1 MNALFTRITPIVA
14 CATMALAG
22 TAVAQSTVDMTGW
35 QTFGATGAPGNSAT
49 TVAVPSGVTGV
60 SSLAFDINFDA
71 LGGSWKSEFVIRVE
85 VPGSTVNFLSIK
97 PAVGQNTAGN
107 FTGSGTSAT
116 TTFAGAPF
124 SIPAGTTSLNVF
136 VYESYNDGGDATQD
150 AQVNS
155 GTLTINFGNPPPPF
169 DPCASPVA
177 GVIGTNTVPMSS
189 TSPNLDVNCP
199 TFNADANKASYIQF
213 TSAEGGTFVARSCAQ
228 ATDTVMAVVTTCGDA
243 LTALTCN
250 DDTANGACP
259 PLSSEVEFTLAAG
272 QTVYIAVGLYS
283 TTAAPPAT
291 LLVDIAAGAPPFDA
305 CSAPTPAVVGL
316 NVLATNE
323 GAFDLDMGTFC
334 DMGTFG
340 DEINRHPTYL
350 AFTAPASEYY
360 VVDTCSQTDDA
371 RISILTTCGDAS
383 TVVACD
389 DDGCGGQS
397 DQNYASSVGF
407 NAVAGTTY
415 YIAVGAYSEPGFEAT
430 LAPELFV
437 NIAVGTP
444 PANPC
449 DAPTEAVLGL
459 NTLATDVMVADLDLT
474 GICDSGPLGDEFIRH
489 PTYLRFVP
497 ATSGWYRVNSCAQTD
512 DTRIAVMSTCGDA
525 STVSACDDDACGT
538 PTDTNYASSVAFEG
552 VAGTPVFIAV
562 GAYSEPGF
570 TAPLAPQLVIEIGP
584 DVPPP
589 PPLNPCDPANILT
602 GIVGVNQV
610 IPNAEYPNLD
620 LTGFCT
626 FPIGTPVLVDARF
639 ISFVPTVSGLYTIGN
654 CGDTGTTVDARLAV
668 LTTCGDPSSNLA
680 CDDDGCTAGAAP
692 YTSKIEIEL
701 TAGSTYYIA
710 VGGFN
715 AAAVGPFNVEITA
728 PAAPPCTGDLNSD
741 GNVTG
746 ADLGLLLGNWGF
758 SGTGDLNGDGVVT
771 GADLGLLLGQW
782 GACP

>member
-1 MNALFTRITPIVA
+1 MNAFLSRITPVVA
-14 CATMALAG
+14 AATLAIAG
-22 TAVAQSTVDMTGW
+22 SAAAQATVDMAGW
-35 QTFGATGAPGNSAT
+35 QTFGATGAPGNTAT

-60 SSLAFDINFDA
+60 SSLAFNINFDA
-71 LGGSWKSEFVIRVE
+71 LGGSWKSELVIRVE
-85 VPGSTVNFLSIK
+85 VPGSTANFLSIK

-107 FTGSGTSAT
+107 FTGSATSAT

-136 VYESYNDGGDATQD
+136 VYESFNDGGDTTQD

-169 DPCASPVA
+169 DPCAEPVV
-177 GVIGTNTVPMSS
+177 GVIGSNTVPMSA
-189 TSPNLDVNCP
+189 TSPNLDINCDALA
-199 TFNADANKASYIQF
+199 ADANKASYIRF
-213 TSAEGGTFVARSCAQ
+213 TSVDGGNFVAKSCGQ
-228 ATDTVMAVVTTCGDA
+228 ATDTVMAVLTTCGDA

-259 PLSSEVEFTLAAG
+259 ALSSQVEFTVGAG
-272 QTVYIAVGLYS
+272 QTVFIAVGLYS
-283 TTAAPPAT
+283 TTAAPPAS
-291 LLVDIAAGAPPFDA
+291 LLVDIEAGAPPFDA

-316 NVLATNE
+316 NSLATNV

-340 DEINRHPTYL
+340 DEVNRHPTYL
-350 AFTAPASEYY
+350 AFTAPTSDYY
-360 VVDTCSQTDDA
+360 VVDTCAQADDT
-371 RISILTTCGDAS
+371 RVSILTTCGDAS

-389 DDGCGGQS
+389 DDGCGGQA
-397 DQNYASSVGF
+397 DQNFASYVGF

-459 NTLATDVMVADLDLT
+459 NTLATDPMVADLDLT
-474 GICDSGPLGDEFIRH
+474 GICDSGPFGDEFVRH

-497 ATSGWYRVNSCAQTD
+497 AKSGWYRVNSCAQAD

-538 PTDTNYASSVAFEG
+538 PDDQNFASSVAFEG
-552 VAGTPVFIAV
+552 VAGVAVFIAV

-570 TAPLAPQLVIEIGP
+570 TATLAPQLVIEIGP

-589 PPLNPCDPANILT
+589 PRSTPATRRTSSPASWASTRSFRTRN
-602 GIVGVNQV
+602 
-610 IPNAEYPNLD
+610 
-620 LTGFCT
+620 
-626 FPIGTPVLVDARF
+626 TP
-639 ISFVPTVSGLYTIGN
+639 
-654 CGDTGTTVDARLAV
+654 
-668 LTTCGDPSSNLA
+668 
-680 CDDDGCTAGAAP
+680 
-692 YTSKIEIEL
+692 TS
-701 TAGSTYYIA
+701 T
-710 VGGFN
+710 
-715 AAAVGPFNVEITA
+715 
-728 PAAPPCTGDLNSD
+728 
-741 GNVTG
+741 
-746 ADLGLLLGNWGF
+746 
-758 SGTGDLNGDGVVT
+758 
-771 GADLGLLLGQW
+771 
-782 GACP
+782 

>member
-35 QTFGATGAPGNSAT
+35 KTWGGIAAAANSST
-49 TVAVPSGVTGV
+49 LVSVPSGVSGV
-60 SSLAFDINFDA
+60 ASVNYTVDFTA
-71 LGGSWKSEFVIRVE
+71 LGASYQSEFVIRVE
-85 VPGSTVNFLSIK
+85 VPGSTANFITVRPSTI
-97 PAVGQNTAGN
+97 ADAGN
-107 FTGSGTSAT
+107 FVGSGSST
-116 TTFAGAPF
+116 TNLFAGAPF
-124 SIPAGTTSLNVF
+124 SIPAGTTQLKVF
-136 VYESYNDGGDATQD
+136 VYETLNDGGDTTQD

-169 DPCASPVA
+169 NPCASPVI
-177 GVIGTNTVPMSS
+177 GVVGTNTVPMSS

-199 TFNADANKASYIQF
+199 TLNADANKASYIQF
-213 TSAEGGTFVARSCAQ
+213 TSAEGGTFVAKSCGQ

-243 LTALTCN
+243 TTALTCN
-250 DDTANGACP
+250 DDTDNGACP
-259 PLSSEVEFTLAAG
+259 ALSSEVEFTLGAG
-272 QTVYIAVGLYS
+272 ETVFIAVGLYS
-283 TTAAPPAT
+283 TTATPPAT
-291 LLVDIAAGAPPFDA
+291 LLVDIAPRFDA

-340 DEINRHPTYL
+340 DEI
-350 AFTAPASEYY
+350 
-360 VVDTCSQTDDA
+360 
-371 RISILTTCGDAS
+371 
-383 TVVACD
+383 
-389 DDGCGGQS
+389 
-397 DQNYASSVGF
+397 
-407 NAVAGTTY
+407 
-415 YIAVGAYSEPGFEAT
+415 
-430 LAPELFV
+430 
-437 NIAVGTP
+437 
-444 PANPC
+444 
-449 DAPTEAVLGL
+449 
-459 NTLATDVMVADLDLT
+459 
-474 GICDSGPLGDEFIRH
+474 IRH

-497 ATSGWYRVNSCAQTD
+497 TTSGWYRVNSCAQAD

-538 PTDTNYASSVAFEG
+538 IDDQNFASSVAFEG

-562 GAYSEPGF
+562 GAYSEPGYV
-570 TAPLAPQLVIEIGP
+570 APLAPELFIEIGP

-589 PPLNPCDPANILT
+589 PPLDPCDPANILT

-710 VGGFN
+710 VGGFS

-728 PAAPPCTGDLNSD
+728 PAAPPCTGDLNGD

-782 GACP
+782 GASP